1 MNQIRDRSRLKNKIK
16 LLLVNAEQEGM
27 MHTTLIDK
35 CRTRDFPAE
44 EIRNILQ
51 DWNTRQLVQ
60 CFEVKKDHSK
70 KPVMIWRATRLIL
83 TERL

>member
-16 LLLVNAEQEGM
+16 NLLTEAESEGII
-27 MHTTLIDK
+27 HTTLIDK
-35 CRTRDFPAE
+35 VRTRAFPAE
-44 EIRNILQ
+44 EIRTILQ

-60 CFEVKKDHSK
+60 CFEVKLATSK
-70 KPVMIWRATRLIL
+70 KPVKIWRATRLIL